1 MGERL
6 IYLTPGSEKKMI
18 DILFSIAL
26 IKIEEDW
33 ALMPEK
39 SLVR

>member
-1 MGERL
+1 M
-6 IYLTPGSEKKMI
+6 IYLTPGPEKKMI
-18 DILFSIAL
+18 DILLSIAL

>member
-1 MGERL
+1 M